1 MAADATIELHLP
13 QDLLIGGGASDDL
26 AEHVA
31 RIGIERPLVVSDRFL
46 LDKGPAGPLV
56 ERLKA
61 GGASVA
67 VFGEVQPDPTLDNV
81 AGALQALR
89 DHEADGVVAIGGG
102 SPMDTAKAAAVAF
115 ANPGDVRD
123 YAGYNQVPGP
133 GLPLVAVPTTAGTGS
148 EVTRVAVIT
157 DTERDVKMM
166 MLDGNLMA
174 RVAISDYK
182 LTMSTPASLTSWVGV
197 DSLTH
202 AIEAYVSKK
211 ATVLTDMLALKAA
224 RLIGA
229 HMRRVVE
236 NPDDEEGR
244 EAMML
249 GATLAGAAFS
259 NASVALVHGMSR
271 PIGAHFHLAHGLS
284 NALLL
289 PTVTRFSV
297 AGAPER
303 YAHRRARDGP
313 RRRRGLR
320 RGRVPAP
327 GRGAR
332 SAQRRPR
339 DPVALG
345 RRGGPRALRPRG
357 AGHGPGGAR
366 QRQPGLQPAA
376 RDEGGDR
383 RALPPGVLTAAL
395 GARVF
400 NSP

>member
-1 MAADATIELHLP
+1 MAAHGTIELHLP
-13 QDLLIGGGASDDL
+13 QDLLIGGGTSDDL

-31 RIGIERPLVVSDRFL
+31 RIGIARPLVVSDRFL
-46 LDKGPAGPLV
+46 LDEGPAGPLV
-56 ERLKA
+56 ERLQSA
-61 GGASVA
+61 IPDVA
-67 VFGEVQPDPTLDNV
+67 TFGDVQPDPTLANV
-81 AGALQALR
+81 QGALGALR

-115 ANPGDVRD
+115 ANEGDVRD
-123 YAGYNQVPGP
+123 YAGYHQVPGP

-148 EVTRVAVIT
+148 EVTRVTVIT
-157 DTERDVKMM
+157 DTDRDE
-166 MLDGNLMA
+166 
-174 RVAISDYK
+174 K
-182 LTMSTPASLTSWVGV
+182 LTMSTPANLTSWVGV

-202 AIEAYVSKK
+202 PIEAYVSKK

-303 YAHRRARDGP
+303 YATVAREMALAGAADSDEVACERLVEELEALNADLGIP
-313 RRRRGLR
+313 SLSGAQVDREHFE
-320 RGRVPAP
+320 RVVQDMAQAALDSGSP
-327 GRGAR
+327 GFN
-332 SAQRRPR
+332 P
-339 DPVALG
+339 
-345 RRGGPRALRPRG
+345 
-357 AGHGPGGAR
+357 
-366 QRQPGLQPAA
+366 QPASK
-376 RDEGGDR
+376 DEIVELYR
-383 RALPPGVLTAAL
+383 LAY
-395 GARVF
+395 
-400 NSP
+400 

>member
-1 MAADATIELHLP
+1 MAAEGTIELHLP
-13 QDLLIGGGASDDL
+13 QDLLIGGGTSADL

-46 LDKGPAGPLV
+46 LEKGPAGPLV
-56 ERLKA
+56 ERLQA
-61 GGASVA
+61 TGAAVA
-67 VFGEVQPDPTLDNV
+67 VFGDVQPDPTLANV
-81 AGALQALR
+81 NGALAALR

-115 ANPGDVRD
+115 ANEGDVRD

-157 DTERDVKMM
+157 DTDRDVKMM
-166 MLDGNLMA
+166 MLDGHLMA

-182 LTMSTPASLTSWVGV
+182 LTLSTPAALTSWVGV

-202 AIEAYVSKK
+202 AIEAYVSKR

-229 HMRRVVE
+229 HMRRVVSD
-236 NPDDEEGR
+236 PDDEPAR

-259 NASVALVHGMSR
+259 NSSVALVHGMSR

-289 PTVTRFSV
+289 PAVTRFSV
-297 AGAPER
+297 AGAPDR
-303 YAHRRARDGP
+303 YATIAREMDLAGADDADEVACERLVDELETLNADLGIP
-313 RRRRGLR
+313 SLSGADVDRDHFD
-320 RGRVPAP
+320 RVVQDMAQAALDSGSP
-327 GRGAR
+327 GFN
-332 SAQRRPR
+332 P
-339 DPVALG
+339 
-345 RRGGPRALRPRG
+345 
-357 AGHGPGGAR
+357 
-366 QRQPGLQPAA
+366 QPATKEEIVELYRQA
-376 RDEGGDR
+376 Y
-383 RALPPGVLTAAL
+383 
-395 GARVF
+395 
-400 NSP
+400 

>member
-1 MAADATIELHLP
+1 M
-13 QDLLIGGGASDDL
+13 
-26 AEHVA
+26 
-31 RIGIERPLVVSDRFL
+31 
-46 LDKGPAGPLV
+46 
-56 ERLKA
+56 
-61 GGASVA
+61 
-67 VFGEVQPDPTLDNV
+67 
-81 AGALQALR
+81 
-89 DHEADGVVAIGGG
+89 
-102 SPMDTAKAAAVAF
+102 
-115 ANPGDVRD
+115 
-123 YAGYNQVPGP
+123 
-133 GLPLVAVPTTAGTGS
+133 
-148 EVTRVAVIT
+148 AVIT

-166 MLDGNLMA
+166 MLDGHLMA

-182 LTMSTPASLTSWVGV
+182 LTMSTPANLTSWVGV

-211 ATVLTDMLALKAA
+211 ATVLTDMLALEAA

-236 NPDDEEGR
+236 HPDDEEAR

-303 YAHRRARDGP
+303 YAHDRARDGP

-320 RGRVPAP
+320 RGRVRAP
-327 GRGAR
+327 RRGAR
-332 SAQRRPR
+332 DAQRRPR
-339 DPVALG
+339 G
-345 RRGGPRALRPRG
+345 SRRCRRPASSASTSSASCRTWRRRPSTAAARASTP
-357 AGHGPGGAR
+357 
-366 QRQPGLQPAA
+366 QPATKEEIVELYHQA
-376 RDEGGDR
+376 Y
-383 RALPPGVLTAAL
+383 
-395 GARVF
+395 
-400 NSP
+400 

>member
-1 MAADATIELHLP
+1 MAAVGTIELHLP
-13 QDLLIGGGASDDL
+13 QDLLIGGGTSDDL

-56 ERLKA
+56 ERLGA
-61 GGASVA
+61 GDAAVA
-67 VFGEVQPDPTLDNV
+67 VFGDVQPDPTLDNV
-81 AGALQALR
+81 EGALRALR
-89 DHEADGVVAIGGG
+89 EHEADGVVAIGGG

-115 ANPGDVRD
+115 ANEGDVRA

-166 MLDGNLMA
+166 MLDGHLMA
-174 RVAISDYK
+174 RVAISDYR
-182 LTMSTPASLTSWVGV
+182 LTMSTPPALTSWVGV

-202 AIEAYVSKK
+202 AIEAYVSTR

-236 NPDDEEGR
+236 HPDDEPGR

-259 NASVALVHGMSR
+259 NSSVALVHGMSR

-297 AGAPER
+297 SGAPER
-303 YAHRRARDGP
+303 YAHVARAMDLATDEDSDKVACDRLVEELEALNADLGIPSLSEADVDRDHFD
-313 RRRRGLR
+313 
-320 RGRVPAP
+320 RVVEEM
-327 GRGAR
+327 
-332 SAQRRPR
+332 AQ
-339 DPVALG
+339 
-345 RRGGPRALRPRG
+345 
-357 AGHGPGGAR
+357 
-366 QRQPGLQPAA
+366 
-376 RDEGGDR
+376 
-383 RALPPGVLTAAL
+383 AAL
-395 GARVF
+395 DSGSPGF
-400 NSP
+400 NPEPATKEQIVELYRQAF

>member
-1 MAADATIELHLP
+1 MAADGTIELHLP
-13 QDLLIGGGASDDL
+13 PDLLIGGGTSEDL

-31 RIGIERPLVVSDRFL
+31 RIGIERPVVVSDRFL
-46 LDKGPAGPLV
+46 LEKGPAGPLV
-56 ERLKA
+56 ERLQAA
-61 GGASVA
+61 GPAVA
-67 VFGEVQPDPTLDNV
+67 VFGDVQPDPTLANV
-81 AGALQALR
+81 EGALQALR
-89 DHEADGVVAIGGG
+89 EHDADGVVAIGGG

-115 ANPGDVRD
+115 ANEGDLRD

-157 DTERDVKMM
+157 DTDRDVKMM
-166 MLDGNLMA
+166 MLDGHLMA

-182 LTMSTPASLTSWVGV
+182 LTLSTPAALTSWVGV

-229 HMRRVVE
+229 HMRRVVS
-236 NPDDEEGR
+236 NPDDEEAR

-259 NASVALVHGMSR
+259 NSSVALVHGMSR

-289 PTVTRFSV
+289 PAVTRFSV
-297 AGAPER
+297 AGAPDR
-303 YAHRRARDGP
+303 YATIAREMDLAGADDADDVACERLVAELETLNADLGIP
-313 RRRRGLR
+313 SLSGADVDRDHFQ
-320 RGRVPAP
+320 RVVQDMAQAALDSGSP
-327 GRGAR
+327 GFN
-332 SAQRRPR
+332 P
-339 DPVALG
+339 
-345 RRGGPRALRPRG
+345 
-357 AGHGPGGAR
+357 
-366 QRQPGLQPAA
+366 QPATKEEIVELYRQA
-376 RDEGGDR
+376 Y
-383 RALPPGVLTAAL
+383 
-395 GARVF
+395 
-400 NSP
+400 

>member
-1 MAADATIELHLP
+1 M
-13 QDLLIGGGASDDL
+13 IGGGASDDL

-31 RIGIERPLVVSDRFL
+31 RIGVERPLVVSDRFL
-46 LDKGPAGPLV
+46 LDKGPAVPLV
-56 ERLKA
+56 ERLQA
-61 GGASVA
+61 AAVAVA
-67 VFGEVQPDPTLDNV
+67 VFGDVQPDPTLENV
-81 AGALQALR
+81 NNALAALR

-133 GLPLVAVPTTAGTGS
+133 GLPLWRSPPRPEPGAGHAG
-148 EVTRVAVIT
+148 VAVIT

-166 MLDGNLMA
+166 MLDGHLMA
-174 RVAISDYK
+174 RVAISDYR
-182 LTMSTPASLTSWVGV
+182 LTLSTPPDLTSWVGV

-202 AIEAYVSKK
+202 AIEAYVSTK
-211 ATVLTDMLALKAA
+211 ATVLTDMLALEAA

-236 NPDDEEGR
+236 HPDDEPAR

-259 NASVALVHGMSR
+259 NSSVALVHGMSR

-297 AGAPER
+297 MGAPER
-303 YAHRRARDGP
+303 YAHVAREMRLATDEDSDRVACDRLVDEVD
-313 RRRRGLR
+313 RRRT
-320 RGRVPAP
+320 P
-327 GRGAR
+327 
-332 SAQRRPR
+332 
-339 DPVALG
+339 
-345 RRGGPRALRPRG
+345 
-357 AGHGPGGAR
+357 
-366 QRQPGLQPAA
+366 
-376 RDEGGDR
+376 
-383 RALPPGVLTAAL
+383 T
-395 GARVF
+395 
-400 NSP
+400 

>member
-1 MAADATIELHLP
+1 
-13 QDLLIGGGASDDL
+13 
-26 AEHVA
+26 
-31 RIGIERPLVVSDRFL
+31 
-46 LDKGPAGPLV
+46 
-56 ERLKA
+56 
-61 GGASVA
+61 VA

-81 AGALQALR
+81 EGALQALR

-115 ANPGDVRD
+115 ANAGDVRD

-157 DTERDVKMM
+157 DTDRDVKMM
-166 MLDGNLMA
+166 MLDGHLMA

-182 LTMSTPASLTSWVGV
+182 LTMSTPANLTSWVGV

-289 PTVTRFSV
+289 PAVTRFSV

-303 YAHRRARDGP
+303 YAAIAREMDLAAPEDSDDVACERLVEELEALNADLGIP
-313 RRRRGLR
+313 SLSGADVDREHFD
-320 RGRVPAP
+320 RVVQDMAQAALDSGSP
-327 GRGAR
+327 GFN
-332 SAQRRPR
+332 P
-339 DPVALG
+339 
-345 RRGGPRALRPRG
+345 
-357 AGHGPGGAR
+357 
-366 QRQPGLQPAA
+366 QPATKEEIVELYRQA
-376 RDEGGDR
+376 Y
-383 RALPPGVLTAAL
+383 
-395 GARVF
+395 
-400 NSP
+400 

>member
-1 MAADATIELHLP
+1 MAAAGTIELHLP
-13 QDLLIGGGASDDL
+13 QDLLIGGGTSDDL

-46 LDKGPAGPLV
+46 LEKGPAGPLV
-56 ERLKA
+56 ERL
-61 GGASVA
+61 GDGAAAVA
-67 VFGEVQPDPTLDNV
+67 VFGDVQPDPTLDNV
-81 AGALQALR
+81 EGALHALR
-89 DHEADGVVAIGGG
+89 EHEADGVVAIGGG

-115 ANPGDVRD
+115 ANEGDVRT

-166 MLDGNLMA
+166 MLDGHLMA
-174 RVAISDYK
+174 RVAISDYR
-182 LTMSTPASLTSWVGV
+182 LTMSTPPALTSWVGV

-202 AIEAYVSKK
+202 AIEAYVSTR

-236 NPDDEEGR
+236 NPDDEPGR

-259 NASVALVHGMSR
+259 NSSVALVHGMSR

-297 AGAPER
+297 SGAPER
-303 YAHRRARDGP
+303 YAHVSRAMDLATDEDSDKVACDRLVDELEQLNADLGIP
-313 RRRRGLR
+313 SLSQADVDREHFD
-320 RGRVPAP
+320 RVVEDM
-327 GRGAR
+327 
-332 SAQRRPR
+332 AQ
-339 DPVALG
+339 
-345 RRGGPRALRPRG
+345 
-357 AGHGPGGAR
+357 
-366 QRQPGLQPAA
+366 
-376 RDEGGDR
+376 
-383 RALPPGVLTAAL
+383 AAL
-395 GARVF
+395 DSGSPGF
-400 NSP
+400 NPEPATKEQIVELYREAY

>member
-1 MAADATIELHLP
+1 MAAVGTIELHLP
-13 QDLLIGGGASDDL
+13 QDLLIGGGTSDDL

-31 RIGIERPLVVSDRFL
+31 RIGIERPVVVSDRFL
-46 LDKGPAGPLV
+46 LEKGPAGPLV
-56 ERLKA
+56 ERLQAA
-61 GGASVA
+61 GAAVA
-67 VFGEVQPDPTLDNV
+67 IFGDVQPDPTLANV
-81 AGALQALR
+81 DGALRALR

-115 ANPGDVRD
+115 ANDGDVRD

-157 DTERDVKMM
+157 DTDRDVKMM
-166 MLDGNLMA
+166 MLDGHLMA

-182 LTMSTPASLTSWVGV
+182 LTLSTPAALTSWVGV

-229 HMRRVVE
+229 HMRRVVS
-236 NPDDEEGR
+236 NPDDEEAR

-259 NASVALVHGMSR
+259 NSSVALVHGMSR

-289 PTVTRFSV
+289 PAVTRFSV
-297 AGAPER
+297 AGAPDR
-303 YAHRRARDGP
+303 YAAVAREMDLAGADDADDVACERLVEELEALNADLGIP
-313 RRRRGLR
+313 SLSGADVDRDHFE
-320 RGRVPAP
+320 RVVQDMAQAALDSGSP
-327 GRGAR
+327 GFN
-332 SAQRRPR
+332 P
-339 DPVALG
+339 
-345 RRGGPRALRPRG
+345 
-357 AGHGPGGAR
+357 
-366 QRQPGLQPAA
+366 QPATKEEIVGLYRQA
-376 RDEGGDR
+376 Y
-383 RALPPGVLTAAL
+383 
-395 GARVF
+395 
-400 NSP
+400 